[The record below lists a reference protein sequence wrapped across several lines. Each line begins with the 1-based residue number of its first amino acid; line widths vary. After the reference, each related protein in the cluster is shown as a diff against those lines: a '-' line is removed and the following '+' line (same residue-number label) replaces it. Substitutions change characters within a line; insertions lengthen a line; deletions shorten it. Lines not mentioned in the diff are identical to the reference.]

1 MEGSPESQ
9 PESHVQSLYR
19 FALRLTGDRDAAHDL
34 TQEAFLRAWRSRK
47 QLREPRAAK
56 VWILRIAQN
65 LWRDHLRRK
74 RRREPIERLPGE
86 DREPAIA
93 AGGGDRLGREEEV
106 EIVIQAMGSLPARQ
120 RQVLH
125 LNAFE
130 GLSYQ
135 EIAEV
140 LEISEGAVKASLSLG
155 RKALRAKLDRV
166 CPGGW
171 GH

>member
-1 MEGSPESQ
+1 VEDSPESR

-34 TQEAFLRAWRSRK
+34 TQEAFLRAWRARK
-47 QLREPRAAK
+47 RLREPRAAR

-74 RRREPIERLPGE
+74 RRREPVEGLPGE
-86 DREPAIA
+86 ELEPAIA
-93 AGGGDRLGREEEV
+93 AGDQDRLGHEEEV
-106 EIVIQAMGSLPARQ
+106 AIVIQAMDALPARQ
-120 RQVLH
+120 SQVLH
-125 LNAFE
+125 LSAFE
-130 GLSYQ
+130 GLGYR

-140 LEISEGAVKASLSLG
+140 LEISEGAVKASLSLA

-166 CPGGW
+166 RPGGW
-171 GH
+171 GC